1 MFQSTSPNLVGIDA
15 KTAALS
21 KMMPD
26 KLKQYAILHQ
36 DDIIT
41 MSLISSI
48 QKKRN
53 EEKLAQQARQANAVP
68 PKVNEQLIQSINP
81 EESGIASLPAENMT
95 YAAEGGIVGYAGDGE
110 QGQLITDP
118 MGGISGSISGS
129 DTGDTP
135 TFMERIGLGNVE
147 NRKKLEEIEDFK
159 RRKAAGKLTNEEK
172 RKLGMPVEPDENIPS
187 GYSRAKDIDPEL
199 RSFLIKDAIA
209 NGRDPNKIT
218 FNLATPGGRTATMA
232 DLNLEKSTR
241 PLTTQ
246 APSVGSSAPVDAPPS
261 ARVSTQADTRGPMTV
276 EEALASYKRLQ
287 GELSGSSPKDQ
298 TIAQEEINA
307 LSERAAQEKLKSV
320 QEDQAI
326 TRDMYKGQ
334 ESRIGTRESELEKTK
349 ESLQGFAILQAGLA
363 MMQSTG
369 KGFSGIAEGAEKGL
383 QTYQA
388 GLSDYTKAKAQ
399 LDEARDR
406 IDILKTNI
414 GQMSAKELRD
424 ARSEVNQTLIL
435 GKQNLVNGLM
445 KRSDAGDKA
454 ALSILEQLNRGEIAE
469 MEVGG
474 RRDVAEIANDTARI
488 VAEGKADTAEGKTQ
502 FLIAAKKIDGLINE
516 AKGISDSAM
525 GMTKDGQA
533 RLQILRSEIDKLRQA
548 MVVPGTE
555 STMPPAAGTRYK
567 FDAKGNP
574 I

>member
-1 MFQSTSPNLVGIDA
+1 
-15 KTAALS
+15 
-21 KMMPD
+21 
-26 KLKQYAILHQ
+26 
-36 DDIIT
+36 
-41 MSLISSI
+41 
-48 QKKRN
+48 
-53 EEKLAQQARQANAVP
+53 
-68 PKVNEQLIQSINP
+68 
-81 EESGIASLPAENMT
+81 
-95 YAAEGGIVGYAGDGE
+95 
-110 QGQLITDP
+110 
-118 MGGISGSISGS
+118 
-129 DTGDTP
+129 
-135 TFMERIGLGNVE
+135 
-147 NRKKLEEIEDFK
+147 
-159 RRKAAGKLTNEEK
+159 
-172 RKLGMPVEPDENIPS
+172 
-187 GYSRAKDIDPEL
+187 
-199 RSFLIKDAIA
+199 
-209 NGRDPNKIT
+209 
-218 FNLATPGGRTATMA
+218 MA
-232 DLNLEKSTR
+232 DLNLGEAAGPSSR
-241 PLTTQ
+241 Q
-246 APSVGSSAPVDAPPS
+246 APPAGSSAPVDAPPGT
-261 ARVSTQADTRGPMTV
+261 RVSTQADTRGPMSV
-276 EEALASYKRLQ
+276 EEALAAYKRLQ
-287 GELSGSSPKDQ
+287 GELSGNSPKDQ
-298 TIAQEEINA
+298 RIAQEEINT
-307 LSERAAQEKLKSV
+307 LSEKAAQEKLRSV

-363 MMQSTG
+363 MMQSTS

-383 QTYQA
+383 QTYKA

-406 IDILKTNI
+406 IDVLKTNI

-454 ALSILEQLNRGEIAE
+454 ALSILEQLNRGEIAG

-502 FLIAAKKIDGLINE
+502 FSITAKKIDGLINE

-533 RLQILRSEIDKLRQA
+533 RLQLLRSEIDKLRQA

-555 STMPPAAGTRYK
+555 STMPPAAGTRIK